1 MRDRWREIGLL
12 AAVLCGIA
20 VVARLVA
27 RFYAGDDVGRQDTV
41 AWVAYGAVALTLAV
55 AAVVWG
61 RRHPMGR
68 VAADLGGGAL
78 VGCLFSVLVGPFIS
92 GGTPFAAGAGF
103 FFNTVWLYGGVA
115 IGSSLLALLVLT
127 ALGQD
132 YRSQALK
139 RFAETQRARPRRP
152 VRR

>member
-1 MRDRWREIGLL
+1 
-12 AAVLCGIA
+12 
-20 VVARLVA
+20 
-27 RFYAGDDVGRQDTV
+27 
-41 AWVAYGAVALTLAV
+41 
-55 AAVVWG
+55 
-61 RRHPMGR
+61 MGR
-68 VAADLGGGAL
+68 VAADLSGGAL

-92 GGTPFAAGAGF
+92 GGTPFANGPGF
-103 FFNTVWLYGGVA
+103 FFSTIWLYGGVA

-132 YRSQALK
+132 HRSRALK

>member
-27 RFYAGDDVGRQDTV
+27 RFYAGQDVGRQETV
-41 AWVAYGAVALTLAV
+41 AWVAYGAVGLTLAV

-61 RRHPMGR
+61 RHRPIGR
-68 VAADLGGGAL
+68 VAADLGGAAL

-92 GGTPFAAGAGF
+92 GGSPFAGGPGVF
-103 FFNTVWLYGGVA
+103 FGMIWLYGGVA
-115 IGSSLLALLVLT
+115 IGSALLALLVLI

-132 YRSQALK
+132 HRSQALK
-139 RFAETQRARPRRP
+139 RFAETQRTRPRRP